1 MSILRGFF
9 NRLRLGSGSSGAP
22 SMAFKEEP
30 GLGFYRKAA
39 GVIGVG
45 GGEIDA
51 TAHPLD
57 DATAIVKGSG
67 DATKLVRVEA
77 DGLTTGTTRV
87 ITMADENIDLTPGT
101 GSFASEAEGT
111 LAASAMQDLIDD
123 TTPQLGGNLD
133 ANGKTID
140 GRTVATDGTKLDGIE
155 SNATADQTGAEIK
168 TAYEGEPDTNAFTDA
183 EQTKLSGIEASADV
197 TDATNVDA
205 AGAIMESDISGTVVG
220 TTDTQTLTNKT
231 LTSPTLNTGV
241 SGTAFLDEDD
251 MTSDSA
257 SKLASQQSI
266 KAYVD
271 AQVSGADPVVA
282 TTVAGA
288 TPTAERLYN
297 DNTVKGWLSWTD
309 SGGTSLTLEDDFNC
323 SSVTDNGTGNLTFV
337 FATAM
342 ADSTYGVV
350 ATVENATGVHTCR
363 WTSRTTGQVQIII
376 NNTTWS
382 AADGDGCCIVVG
394 EN

>member
-1 MSILRGFF
+1 
-9 NRLRLGSGSSGAP
+9 
-22 SMAFKEEP
+22 
-30 GLGFYRKAA
+30 
-39 GVIGVG
+39 
-45 GGEIDA
+45 
-51 TAHPLD
+51 
-57 DATAIVKGSG
+57 
-67 DATKLVRVEA
+67 
-77 DGLTTGTTRV
+77 
-87 ITMADENIDLTPGT
+87 
-101 GSFASEAEGT
+101 
-111 LAASAMQDLIDD
+111 
-123 TTPQLGGNLD
+123 
-133 ANGKTID
+133 
-140 GRTVATDGTKLDGIE
+140 
-155 SNATADQTGAEIK
+155 